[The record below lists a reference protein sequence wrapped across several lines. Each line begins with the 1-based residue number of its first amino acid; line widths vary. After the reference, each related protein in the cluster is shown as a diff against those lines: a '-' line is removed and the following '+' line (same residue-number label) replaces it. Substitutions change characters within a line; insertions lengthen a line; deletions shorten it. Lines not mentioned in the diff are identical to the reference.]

1 MPENSAVTV
10 VESGAPDASTGSG
23 KAVRQ
28 AAPGSRTR
36 SIPVAEEVLRENRIV
51 AATPGD
57 ERADLFRILRRQILH
72 TLARDNYRTLAITS
86 TKPGEGKT
94 LVAVNLAVSLAM
106 DVNQTI
112 LLADLD
118 LRRPRVHDYFALP
131 PGRGLPDYLAGNAE
145 LADCLVRPSAFDR
158 LVVLPSHGHHP
169 HSSEILSAPRMR
181 NLAEELKSRYGDRI
195 ILYDLPPLLATDD
208 ALAFLPQVEAVLLVV
223 AEGDT
228 RQPELERALELLKGT
243 NLIGTVLNRAHETS
257 YYSY

>member
-1 MPENSAVTV
+1 MPDKSPVSIVKT
-10 VESGAPDASTGSG
+10 GAADE
-23 KAVRQ
+23 KALRQ
-28 AAPGSRTR
+28 SVPAPRTK

-57 ERADLFRILRRQILH
+57 ERADLFRILRRQILQ
-72 TLARDNYRTLAITS
+72 TLARNDQRTLAITS
-86 TKPGEGKT
+86 AKPGEGKS
-94 LVAVNLAVSLAM
+94 LVSVNLAVSLAM

-112 LLADLD
+112 LLVDLD
-118 LRRPRVHDYFALP
+118 LRRPKVHEYFSLP
-131 PGRGLPDYLAGNAE
+131 PGRGLPDYLAGKAE
-145 LADCLVRPSAFDR
+145 LSDCLVRPAGFER

-181 NLAEELKSRYGDRI
+181 NLAEELKSRYQDRI

-208 ALAFLPQVEAVLLVV
+208 ALGFLPQVEAVLLVV

-228 RQPELERALELLKGT
+228 RQPELERAMELLKGT
-243 NLIGTVLNRAHETS
+243 NVIGTVLNRAHET